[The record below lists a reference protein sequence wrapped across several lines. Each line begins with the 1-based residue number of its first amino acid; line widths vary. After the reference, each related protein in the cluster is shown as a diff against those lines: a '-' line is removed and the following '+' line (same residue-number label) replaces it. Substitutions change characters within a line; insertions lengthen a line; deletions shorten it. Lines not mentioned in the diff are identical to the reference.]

1 MASFDHNSNSDGL
14 TDINITPL
22 VDVFLVLLII
32 VMVSAQL
39 LDKKALDV
47 KIPQTTQE
55 LNAVSSKIEI
65 LELSLDE
72 KNQFWL
78 NDQIIPESE
87 LEYTLKT
94 VAHIHQNSPLLVSVG
109 QEQPYKKLIDLLE
122 KAKKAGFNKASL
134 QLENKGQ
141 L

>member
-39 LDKKALDV
+39 LDRKALDV
-47 KIPQTTQE
+47 KIPQTQQE
-55 LNAVSSKIEI
+55 LSALNSKVEI

-78 NDQIIPESE
+78 NDQLIAENE
-87 LEYTLKT
+87 LENTLKR
-94 VAHIHQNSPLLVSVG
+94 VAQIHTNSPLLVSVG
-109 QEQPYKKLIDLLE
+109 QEQPYKKLIELLE
-122 KAKKAGFNKASL
+122 KAKKAGFKKASL
-134 QLENKGQ
+134 QLEKQGS
-141 L
+141 